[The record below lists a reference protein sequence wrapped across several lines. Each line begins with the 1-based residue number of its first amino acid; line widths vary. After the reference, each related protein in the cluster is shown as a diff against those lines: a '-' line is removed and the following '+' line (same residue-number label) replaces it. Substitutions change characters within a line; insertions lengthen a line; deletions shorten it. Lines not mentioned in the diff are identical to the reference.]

1 MKTSRQYRWQLK
13 QIALGRCARC
23 GAPRNHYTVLCD
35 ICQIDDRVR
44 QQKRA
49 GCKPWQKG
57 KRGRPPR
64 VLLPGKPPA
73 RRPARAGKRP

>member
-23 GAPRNHYTVLCD
+23 GAKRKHYTVLCD
-35 ICQIDDRVR
+35 SCQVNDRLR
-44 QQKRA
+44 QQQRT
-49 GCKPWQKG
+49 GSRPWHEG

-64 VLLPGKPPA
+64 VAGPVK
-73 RRPARAGKRP
+73 RRRRG